1 MSNNYVIYHLHSDL
15 SNGVTNIDSVT
26 KFQEYINAA
35 QECGM
40 KAMAFSEHGSVFEW
54 WHKKKAIEDA
64 GMKYIHAVEAYL
76 TETLDEKIRDNYH
89 CVLIAKNYEGFKEL
103 NKLVSRSFNRKDNH
117 FYYVPRISFQEL
129 FETSDNILF
138 TTACIGG
145 VLHKAEQTTKDKF
158 LAFMSANKHRCF
170 FEIGHHMDEKQ
181 VEYNRYLKRLSEE
194 YGIPL
199 IAGTDTHVLN
209 EEHEKGRTILQISKN
224 IRFEG
229 EDKWDLKFHDYQTL
243 VDSYKAQG
251 SLSSEDYLC
260 AIENTNRMA
269 DMVEPFTLDRNT
281 KYPHI
286 YDNPKE
292 TFRQKIMDAKD
303 AHPYIKQRY
312 SEEEINRVI
321 EEEFN
326 VYEKTQ
332 SIDFMLLQTYL
343 REWETAN
350 GIQCGYGRGSVS
362 GSMIAYILGITRMD
376 SLKFNLNFFRFMNPS
391 RVTNADID
399 TDYGGKDR
407 DKVKAFLLKDHLGLE
422 QIRSS
427 EIITFNTIALKG
439 AIRDVVRALYKNPD
453 ETGSPLYDGENTNY
467 MQIANYICD
476 NVESNEEKVRK
487 EYPKVFSYVDIIN
500 GTIVSIGTH
509 PSGCL
514 VSDLDIEEMVGMCS
528 ISTSDYPV
536 SMINMKELDDLMYVK
551 LDILGLDNIG
561 VINETCKILGID
573 RLDPD
578 NVDLDDE
585 AVWRSIRD
593 DTTLIFQWE
602 SNSAQAYLKK
612 FMSEKTIAKAK
623 EVNKDFSYIK
633 WLSFGNG
640 LIRPGCAS
648 FRDDIANGN
657 VNVTGFKELDDL
669 MYVKLDI
676 LGLDNIG
683 VINETCKI
691 LGIDRLDPDNVD
703 LDDEAV
709 WRSIRDDTTL
719 IFQWESNSAQA
730 YLKKFMSEKTITKAK
745 EVNKDF
751 SYIKWLS
758 FGNGLIRPGCA
769 SFRDDIA
776 NGNVNI
782 TGFKELD
789 ETLAMTFGRITMQED
804 IMRFCKKFCGYSDAE
819 SDTVRRGIAKK
830 KGTASFISEIHDR
843 FLEYSNRVYGVP
855 TEKLD
860 EIFPPIKQGIL
871 DASDYAFSWNHS
883 DAYSLV
889 GYICGY
895 LRYYH
900 PIEFITAAL
909 NIFKDNADKTAA
921 IVKYA
926 KKAGIKITSP
936 KFGYSKSDYFFVKE
950 KNVIAKGLSSVKF
963 MSESIANELFDLSQ
977 RNKYTYFI
985 DLLNDINLYTTVN
998 SRQIDILIK
1007 IDYFSDFGNQRELLR
1022 IYDIFEMF
1030 KKGTA
1035 KQIKKEVIANSPL
1048 DTIVKKYSSDKT
1060 KSGVESKS
1068 YTLLDIQTI
1077 MRESEQMIKDTH
1089 MPDLSDILKVKN
1101 FSDIMGYTGYVSGN
1115 EQDRRK
1121 LFIKEVYPLKRKKDG
1136 VQFGYSVV
1144 TQSIGSGVESRF
1156 TVFNKLYNDDPIKK
1170 DDIILCSSFEREGA
1184 YFKLTGYSHIYE

>member
-103 NKLVSRSFNRKDNH
+103 NKLVSQSFNRKDNH
-117 FYYVPRISFQEL
+117 FYYVPRISFKEL

-181 VEYNRYLKRLSEE
+181 VEYNRYLKHLSEE

-321 EEEFN
+321 EEEFD

-657 VNVTGFKELDDL
+657 VNVTGFKELD
-669 MYVKLDI
+669 
-676 LGLDNIG
+676 
-683 VINETCKI
+683 
-691 LGIDRLDPDNVD
+691 
-703 LDDEAV
+703 
-709 WRSIRDDTTL
+709 
-719 IFQWESNSAQA
+719 
-730 YLKKFMSEKTITKAK
+730 
-745 EVNKDF
+745 
-751 SYIKWLS
+751 
-758 FGNGLIRPGCA
+758 
-769 SFRDDIA
+769 
-776 NGNVNI
+776 
-782 TGFKELD
+782 

-1060 KSGVESKS
+1060 KSGAESKS